1 MRRRGDGAFAPPSP
15 CPAAGTAF
23 IHPAG
28 TIFRLFPGRAFLL
41 QPPHPMKL
49 RIAKFLAGLLLLPLC
64 AALTMTL
71 WRAIVILAQSPTRL
85 PMLHAFATVAGIA
98 IWAIIW
104 LFLPPLTRTYVLGH
118 ELTHA
123 LWTMLFGGKA
133 SGLRISARG
142 GSVRVTKNNV
152 WVTLAPYF
160 FPLYTFVVALLWL
173 LSVWLWPAIRPYAPI
188 FLFWIGL
195 TWSFHLTFTIRFLAF
210 NQPDIREHG
219 RLFSYTL
226 IYALNVLSIAAALVA
241 VGTWSF
247 PEAFADFLVHLNTQ
261 RVAAHTFY
269 EWALTR
275 LPPPS

>member
-1 MRRRGDGAFAPPSP
+1 MKW
-15 CPAAGTAF
+15 
-23 IHPAG
+23 
-28 TIFRLFPGRAFLL
+28 RA
-41 QPPHPMKL
+41 
-49 RIAKFLAGLLLLPLC
+49 AKFLTGLMLLPVC
-64 AALTMTL
+64 TALTMTFG
-71 WRAIVILAQSPTRL
+71 RAVMILAQSPTRL
-85 PMLHAFATVAGIA
+85 PMLHAFAAIAGII

-104 LFLPPLTRTYVLGH
+104 LFLPPLTRTYILGH

-123 LWTMLFGGKA
+123 LWSVLFGGRA
-133 SGLRISARG
+133 YGLRVSGRG
-142 GSVRVTKNNV
+142 GSVRVTKNNA

-173 LSVWLWPAIRPYAPI
+173 LTVWLAPAVRPYVPI

-195 TWSFHLTFTIRFLAF
+195 TWSFHITFTLRFLAW

-226 IYALNVLSIAAALVA
+226 IYALNILSIGAALVA
-241 VGTWSF
+241 VGSWTF
-247 PEAFADFLVHLNTQ
+247 PEAADHLQQSFRTQ
-261 RVAAHTFY
+261 WDAARTLY